1 MGPGHRGLAEGG
13 AEGGAPGTPGTE
25 GHGWVRRLRPPSA
38 RGLRP
43 SKPQLGL
50 TPPEKQEPEG
60 GVPRGRGPRC
70 GARRGDGHS
79 GAQRGSSRELTRAG
93 LCHVGTGTRTRH
105 PPCPPARSEHKDL
118 SLGRGPS
125 GTGRGV
131 PVVSRPTAPPWRGPV
146 RLCVFGSGCIW
157 TERIYWMGR

>member
-1 MGPGHRGLAEGG
+1 MGPGRRRLAEGG

-60 GVPRGRGPRC
+60 GGAPGEGPTLRSQK
-70 GARRGDGHS
+70 G
-79 GAQRGSSRELTRAG
+79 QRAFGCSERQLT
-93 LCHVGTGTRTRH
+93 
-105 PPCPPARSEHKDL
+105 
-118 SLGRGPS
+118 
-125 GTGRGV
+125 
-131 PVVSRPTAPPWRGPV
+131 
-146 RLCVFGSGCIW
+146 
-157 TERIYWMGR
+157 

>member
-13 AEGGAPGTPGTE
+13 AEGGTPGTPGTE

-60 GVPRGRGPRC
+60 GGAHAAEPEGATGIRVLREAAHVSSHVQGSAMWGQGQGLGIPRAHLP
-70 GARRGDGHS
+70 
-79 GAQRGSSRELTRAG
+79 AQS
-93 LCHVGTGTRTRH
+93 TRTL
-105 PPCPPARSEHKDL
+105 A
-118 SLGRGPS
+118 
-125 GTGRGV
+125 
-131 PVVSRPTAPPWRGPV
+131 
-146 RLCVFGSGCIW
+146 
-157 TERIYWMGR
+157 